1 MMGPFCLWETCHF
14 LRQGDSRSACRRW
27 TAESAP
33 SSLGVQVRYPS
44 IRGIKTALK
53 GNFKL
58 LSWYGIGLLVPPSY
72 VKGLSAPDRTS
83 GRDRPTRSALAC
95 SADALRSQ
103 ASVVRTAMTSTIGN
117 RHRFLEE
124 YRHIRHA
131 EGRGSEN
138 PDYYRALPYADLSG
152 TNPAAWAMR
161 ARTYR
166 YFEQKILAPFERRA
180 GRPLDILDLGAGNG
194 WMSYGFRFGVNRSR
208 ALDIF
213 NDARD
218 GLLAAKNYPQPFPL
232 IEAEFDS
239 LPFPVSSFD
248 LAIYNSS
255 FHYSVNYSST
265 LKEAKRCLRPDGR
278 IVILDSPVYRLPRTW
293 PANGG
298 GAPRK
303 FFIALWLC
311 LRCDPEY

>member
-1 MMGPFCLWETCHF
+1 
-14 LRQGDSRSACRRW
+14 
-27 TAESAP
+27 
-33 SSLGVQVRYPS
+33 
-44 IRGIKTALK
+44 
-53 GNFKL
+53 
-58 LSWYGIGLLVPPSY
+58 
-72 VKGLSAPDRTS
+72 
-83 GRDRPTRSALAC
+83 
-95 SADALRSQ
+95 
-103 ASVVRTAMTSTIGN
+103 MTSTIGN

-152 TNPAAWAMR
+152 TNSAAWAMR

-194 WMSYGFRFGVNRSR
+194 WMSYRLSLRGNRSW

-239 LPFPVSSFD
+239 LPFPASSFD

-265 LKEAKRCLRPDGR
+265 LKEAKRCLRRDGR
-278 IVILDSPVYRLPRTW
+278 IVILDSPVYRRPEHGRRMVEERHANFLSRYGFRSDAIPSIEFLDRTTIRNLSNELHIEW
-293 PANGG
+293 TIHRPWYGWRWHWRPWQARIHRRRPPSQFWILIG
-298 GAPRK
+298 R
-303 FFIALWLC
+303 FTDL
-311 LRCDPEY
+311 